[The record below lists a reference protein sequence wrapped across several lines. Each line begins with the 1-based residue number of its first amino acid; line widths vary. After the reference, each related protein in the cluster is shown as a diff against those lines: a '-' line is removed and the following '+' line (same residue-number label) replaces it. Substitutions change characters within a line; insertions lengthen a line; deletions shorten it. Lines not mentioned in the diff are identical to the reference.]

1 MRIKLI
7 NPNTTARMTEAMARC
22 ARQVAAPGTEVIA
35 VNPTMGPPSIEGYYD
50 EALATPGLL
59 AEVAAGE
66 RNGGD
71 GYDGYVIACFGDPGL
86 YAARELARG
95 PVIGIAE
102 AAMHAASVLAP
113 GFSVVTTLARTCGMA
128 WHLAERYGMK
138 RFCRNV
144 RATDV
149 AVLDLD
155 TPGSA
160 ARRIIVDECRRALVE
175 DGSDA
180 IVLGC
185 AGMAELC
192 AEIEDAL
199 GAPVIEG
206 VTAAVKWT
214 EALVALRLAT
224 AKRGD
229 YARPLAK
236 RYEGALASFS
246 PGGAEGL
253 PEPLDANADAAPASA
268 RQRAQDSAQHAA
280 SGLQGAE
287 SVRVNTV
294 EAGRFIHSV

>member
-7 NPNTTARMTEAMARC
+7 NPNTTQRMTDAMGRC
-22 ARQVAAPGTEVIA
+22 ARNVVAPGTEVIA
-35 VNPTMGPPSIEGYYD
+35 VSPTMGPPSIEGYYD
-50 EALATPGLL
+50 EALATLGLL
-59 AEVAAGE
+59 AEVEAGE
-66 RNGGD
+66 RD
-71 GYDGYVIACFGDPGL
+71 GCDGYVIACFGDPGL

-113 GFSVVTTLARTCGMA
+113 GFTVVTTLARTCGMA

-149 AVLDLD
+149 AVLELD
-155 TPGSA
+155 QPGSA
-160 ARRIIVDECRRALVE
+160 ARRIILDECRRALDE

-214 EALVALRLAT
+214 EALVSLRLGT

-236 RYEGALASFS
+236 RYDGALAHFS
-246 PGGAEGL
+246 PTGDTRDETVL
-253 PEPLDANADAAPASA
+253 
-268 RQRAQDSAQHAA
+268 
-280 SGLQGAE
+280 
-287 SVRVNTV
+287 RVNTGIAARV
-294 EAGRFIHSV
+294 EPMAGSTAAAGPLADVAAPTEPGRAPHIHSL

>member
-7 NPNTTARMTEAMARC
+7 NPNTTQRMTEAMGRC
-22 ARQVAAPGTEVIA
+22 AREVAAPGTEVIA

-66 RNGGD
+66 REGC
-71 GYDGYVIACFGDPGL
+71 DGYVIACFGDPGL

-155 TPGSA
+155 KPGSA
-160 ARRIIVDECRRALVE
+160 ARRIILDECRRALAE
-175 DGSDA
+175 DGSEA

-214 EALVALRLAT
+214 EALVSLRLST

-236 RYEGALASFS
+236 RYDGALASFS
-246 PGGAEGL
+246 PVDADPNPRALRGSTEVSS
-253 PEPLDANADAAPASA
+253 ANAPENAGTSD
-268 RQRAQDSAQHAA
+268 
-280 SGLQGAE
+280 L
-287 SVRVNTV
+287 VRVNTT
-294 EAGRFIHSV
+294 EPGRHIHSV

>member
-1 MRIKLI
+1 
-7 NPNTTARMTEAMARC
+7 
-22 ARQVAAPGTEVIA
+22 
-35 VNPTMGPPSIEGYYD
+35 
-50 EALATPGLL
+50 
-59 AEVAAGE
+59 
-66 RNGGD
+66 
-71 GYDGYVIACFGDPGL
+71 
-86 YAARELARG
+86 
-95 PVIGIAE
+95 
-102 AAMHAASVLAP
+102 
-113 GFSVVTTLARTCGMA
+113 VVTTLARTCGMA

-155 TPGSA
+155 KPGSA
-160 ARRIIVDECRRALVE
+160 ARRIILDECRRALAE

-214 EALVALRLAT
+214 EALVALRLST

-236 RYEGALASFS
+236 RYDGALASFS
-246 PGGAEGL
+246 PSGADLNPLPPRGGA
-253 PEPLDANADAAPASA
+253 DASA
-268 RQRAQDSAQHAA
+268 AVAQD
-280 SGLQGAE
+280 GAGGTQT
-287 SVRVNTV
+287 VDRLRVNTA
-294 EAGRFIHSV
+294 EPGQYIHSV